1 MMARGVSRVCCAQ
14 KWHALNKSLG
24 VRGVEWLPR
33 LHTEMKG
40 IMKSISN
47 LDSTC
52 SSRSVVSW
60 TGQICFRLGRHECSG
75 STKLKRQQRDHF
87 AAIKQMQHR
96 SSLVARVQQNSNGNL
111 ESHYGRIDVIIGPM
125 FAGKT
130 SELLHRVNQAQDSG
144 LRVMLVKSEKDSRY
158 SAKHIVTHDGKKKDC
173 FSVRDLADVKA
184 NYSKEYAECHV
195 VAIDEAQFFKD
206 LVAFCQMAADKD
218 NKHVVIAGLDGDFL
232 RKRFG
237 QVVDMLPIADSVKK
251 LSAECYFCAKNRD
264 DGASYPAIF
273 SLRITATQDQE
284 LIGGA
289 EAYVAACRKHYV
301 EHAHHDDHD
310 PKHD

>member
-1 MMARGVSRVCCAQ
+1 MARGVSRVCCAQ
-14 KWHALNKSLG
+14 KWHALNKSLA
-24 VRGVEWLPR
+24 VRGVESLPR

-40 IMKSISN
+40 IMKNISN
-47 LDSTC
+47 YYLTGSP
-52 SSRSVVSW
+52 RSLVSW
-60 TGQICFRLGRHECSG
+60 TDKLCYRLGSPGGYTGSG
-75 STKLKRQQRDHF
+75 KLKRQERDHF

-96 SSLVARVQQNSNGNL
+96 SSLAARAQQQNSNTNL

-130 SELLHRVNQAQDSG
+130 SELLNRVNQAQDSG

-158 SAKHIVTHDGKKKDC
+158 STKHIVTHDGKKKDC
-173 FSVRDLADVKA
+173 FSVSDLADVKA

-206 LVAFCQMAADKD
+206 LVAFCQMAADRD

-237 QVVDMLPIADSVKK
+237 QVVDMLPLADSVKK
-251 LSAECYFCAKNRD
+251 LSADCYFCAKH
-264 DGASYPAIF
+264 GAAGTSYPAIF
-273 SLRITATQDQE
+273 SLRITGTQDQE
-284 LIGGA
+284 LVGGA

-301 EHAHHDDHD
+301 EHAHHD
-310 PKHD
+310 PERE

>member
-1 MMARGVSRVCCAQ
+1 
-14 KWHALNKSLG
+14 
-24 VRGVEWLPR
+24 
-33 LHTEMKG
+33 
-40 IMKSISN
+40 
-47 LDSTC
+47 
-52 SSRSVVSW
+52 
-60 TGQICFRLGRHECSG
+60 
-75 STKLKRQQRDHF
+75 
-87 AAIKQMQHR
+87 MQ
-96 SSLVARVQQNSNGNL
+96 NYSNGNL

-130 SELLHRVNQAQDSG
+130 SELLHRVDLAQDNG
-144 LRVMLVKSEKDSRY
+144 LRVMLLKSEKDSRY
-158 SAKHIVTHDGKKKDC
+158 STEHIVTHDGKRKDC
-173 FSVRDLADVKA
+173 FSVRNLAEVKTS
-184 NYSKEYAECHV
+184 YPKEYAECHV

-251 LSAECYFCAKNRD
+251 LSAECYFCAKNGE

-273 SLRITATQDQE
+273 SLRVTEKQDQE
-284 LIGGA
+284 HIGGA

-301 EHAHHDDHD
+301 EHADLLHPEHD
-310 PKHD
+310 